1 MNSYS
6 NEINLGNYEREKLET
21 TKGQLERIA
30 DTIELTI
37 KMLEYCESQDI
48 FICNRPDLHDLRAKN
63 GLAGPESDISKLETK
78 LEEVQ
83 LAILKGMEEEQIKDM
98 EKALSLRFTSD
109 KSIRKKEVSPVQ
121 TRGYNG

>member
-6 NEINLGNYEREKLET
+6 GEVNLGGYEREKLEE
-21 TKGQLERIA
+21 TKKQLQRIA
-30 DTIELTI
+30 DMIDLII
-37 KMLEYCESQDI
+37 KTLEYCEDKGI
-48 FICNRPDLHDLRAKN
+48 FITNRPDVHDLRYPK

-83 LAILKGMEEEQIKDM
+83 LAILRELKEGEIEDM

-109 KSIRKKEVSPVQ
+109 ESIRKKTTKPKQ
-121 TRGYNG
+121 AKGYNG